1 MTKKQIFFSL
11 PQTLKVDKGKT
22 VWSQNNLLFYKK
34 KKRGEIKHIFNSNL
48 LIILLTF
55 TPSINNHTYHSYLT
69 VLELKSKL

>member
-22 VWSQNNLLFYKK
+22 VWSQNNLLFH
-34 KKRGEIKHIFNSNL
+34 KKRGEIKHISNSNL